1 MLRYQNSYVNDLSRF
16 LLEISKS
23 IPIALYVWKKVISS
37 GNPRYKPKFTI
48 SCRRRIVSL
57 YRSSPTRRLYSRSY
71 ILRFN
76 LSIVPGITEFR
87 RKNNAYC
94 GTHKAVGHKTPM
106 SGQAN
111 SAQARTTCIFMSTI
125 RSVYARVCVCAR
137 RFFFLLDIVPWRAGP
152 RCRTCDI
159 AWLPAT
165 VATCNRQYRDG
176 QLQPSQNHTG
186 K

>member
-1 MLRYQNSYVNDLSRF
+1 M
-16 LLEISKS
+16 
-23 IPIALYVWKKVISS
+23 KKGDPS

-57 YRSSPTRRLYSRSY
+57 CRSSPTRRLYSRSY

-106 SGQAN
+106 SSQAN

-125 RSVYARVCVCAR
+125 RSVCARVCVCVR

-159 AWLPAT
+159 AWLPAS
-165 VATCNRQYRDG
+165 VATCNRQYRDVDG
-176 QLQPSQNHTG
+176 SNHLKTIPANKNPFCTNVFFYKFIPHFLQIHRIIYL
-186 K
+186 